1 MTPIRLQALVAT
13 RLQAL
18 VATRLKALV
27 ALAMMLLALIAAQAW
42 RPSVRLAD
50 RHAPVDLAQ
59 WFPAEFGGWAIDTEM
74 PLQLVSP
81 EAQVG
86 LDAVYHQ
93 TLGRIYRN
101 PQGQRIMLSV
111 AYGGDQSDAT
121 RAHRP
126 EVCYPAQGFE
136 IVERHDGEIALG
148 ALGAIAA
155 LGPSE
160 LPIRRLRVRQLLT
173 RQGGRVEPVTYWI
186 TVGQHVTLSGTEQ
199 KLAQLSYSL
208 RGVIPDGMLV
218 RVSSIDSD
226 AAHAY
231 RIQAA
236 FVSAMVQAM
245 AADRQSRVIGLP
257 AV

>member
-1 MTPIRLQALVAT
+1 MTSLH
-13 RLQAL
+13 
-18 VATRLKALV
+18 LKALV
-27 ALAMMLLALIAAQAW
+27 ALLLMLLALLAAQVW

-50 RHAPVDLAQ
+50 SHAKVDLAQ
-59 WFPAEFGGWAIDTEM
+59 WFPAAFGGWAVDTTV

-81 EAQVG
+81 EAQAG
-86 LDAVYHQ
+86 LNAVYHQ

-136 IVERHDGEIALG
+136 IVERHDSEIALATRG
-148 ALGAIAA
+148 
-155 LGPSE
+155 
-160 LPIRRLRVRQLLT
+160 LRVRQLLT

-186 TVGQHVTLSGTEQ
+186 TVGQRVTLSGTEQ

-231 RIQAA
+231 RMHAA

-245 AADRQSRVIGLP
+245 AADRQSQVIGLP
-257 AV
+257 AA